1 VKDIEAAIVW
11 VRENIAE
18 FGGDPKRITIV
29 GHHTGATLVNLFLL
43 SPISKGTKR
52 RNRQI
57 KTFPFVKLSDIKVSV
72 PHVLIFDL
80 ENNQYLEKDL
90 APAKEKN
97 LSLNKLLHRS
107 VF

>member
-1 VKDIEAAIVW
+1 VKDIEAAVVW

-52 RNRQI
+52 RIQQI
-57 KTFPFVKLSDIKVSV
+57 KTFPFVKLSDISVSAQCIGISFT
-72 PHVLIFDL
+72 H
-80 ENNQYLEKDL
+80 Y
-90 APAKEKN
+90 
-97 LSLNKLLHRS
+97 
-107 VF
+107 

>member
-1 VKDIEAAIVW
+1 VKDIEAAVVW

-52 RNRQI
+52 RIQQI
-57 KTFPFVKLSDIKVSV
+57 KTFPFAKLSYIKVSV
-72 PHVLIFDL
+72 PNVLIFYL
-80 ENNQYLEKDL
+80 ENEQCLEKYL
-90 APAKEKN
+90 IPAKVKI
-97 LSLNKLLHRS
+97 KTCQ
-107 VF
+107 